1 MKRFWSMVLALC
13 LCLSCTVAAEDA
25 PYYIYDTESGETA
38 QTLLED
44 MAVVADPSAL
54 SVNAKSAVLMDMA
67 SGTVLFEQNSH
78 EALPIASVTKVM
90 TLLLVMEAIDGGNIA
105 LSDTVTASA
114 RAASMGG
121 SQIWLEENEQMTVEE
136 LLKAAVIVSA
146 NDACAALA
154 EHISGT
160 IEAFVAQMNERA
172 AQLGA
177 SNTHFVD
184 CSGLDDTGVS
194 SAHDLALMSRELMM
208 KHPTIQ
214 NYTTVWMDSL
224 RGGQSELVNTN
235 RLVRFYNG
243 ATGLKTG
250 TTAAAGCCLAATAR
264 RDGLPLCA
272 VVLGAP
278 SSNDRFTGARNL
290 LDYGFASYAL
300 YTPPVE
306 SLSCDPIRVL
316 HGTAQEVA
324 ITPPE
329 VAGIPVEKAQVSKIE
344 VRLDVA
350 EDLEAPVEAGQTV
363 GEVIV
368 LAADK
373 ELMRVPLT
381 AAQAVEKMTWTRA
394 FARFFTA
401 LTAGIGG

>member
-1 MKRFWSMVLALC
+1 MKRFVCMMLVLC
-13 LCLSCTVAAEDA
+13 LCFSCTVTAGEA
-25 PYYIYDTESGETA
+25 PYFIYDTESGETA
-38 QTLLED
+38 QTMLED
-44 MAVVADPSAL
+44 LAVVADPSAL

-90 TLLLVMEAIDGGNIA
+90 TLLLVMEAIDSGCIA
-105 LSDTVTASA
+105 LADTVTAST

-121 SQIWLEENEQMTVEE
+121 SQIWLEENEKMTVEE

-160 IEAFVAQMNERA
+160 IEAFVAQMNEKA
-172 AQLGA
+172 AALGA
-177 SNTHFVD
+177 TDTHFVD

-224 RGGQSELVNTN
+224 RGGKSELVNTN

-250 TTAAAGCCLAATAR
+250 TTAAAGCCLAATAE

-300 YTPPVE
+300 YTPPAEALVCE
-306 SLSCDPIRVL
+306 PIRVL

-324 ITPPE
+324 VTPP
-329 VAGIPVEKAQVSKIE
+329 VIAGMPVEKALLSQIA
-344 VRLDVA
+344 VRLEMA
-350 EDLEAPVEAGQTV
+350 EDVEAPVEAGQTV

-368 LAADK
+368 STADS

-381 AAQAVEKMTWTRA
+381 AAAAVERMTWTRA
-394 FARFFTA
+394 FSRFLAA
-401 LTAGIGG
+401 LTVGKVV